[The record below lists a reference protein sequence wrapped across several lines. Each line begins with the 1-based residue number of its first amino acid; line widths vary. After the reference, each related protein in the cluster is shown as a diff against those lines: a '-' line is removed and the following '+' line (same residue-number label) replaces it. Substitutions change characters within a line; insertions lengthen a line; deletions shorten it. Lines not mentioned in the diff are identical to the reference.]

1 MTIKNSFDVG
11 GAHVAVCW
19 TIRISAEA
27 YAAIMQKKLEAVA
40 QGRRLSISDLIVEE
54 FTGELV
60 RKAR

>member
-1 MTIKNSFDVG
+1 
-11 GAHVAVCW
+11 
-19 TIRISAEA
+19 
-27 YAAIMQKKLEAVA
+27 MQKKLEAVA